1 MGGLG
6 DEGVWEVMRGGGE
19 CEKWGRGW
27 GSVKEVGSGGGGVRE
42 WEFKGVGNGE

>member
-1 MGGLG
+1 MGGNK
-6 DEGVWEVMRGGGE
+6 EGGE